1 MNRNSF
7 KIGPCIGWSFM
18 KLNVQVL
25 CFESCFCI
33 RLHTQSSQ
41 TYYMQSVMTKW
52 GWTIISVNILG
63 LGLELEIPK
72 HGFICDFVESSVKS
86 SKIPRH
92 IASSKIQ
99 FLNTKKKSRL
109 E

>member
-33 RLHTQSSQ
+33 RLYTQSSQ
-41 TYYMQSVMTKW
+41 TYYMQSVMIKW
-52 GWTIISVNILG
+52 GSTRFRS
-63 LGLELEIPK
+63 K

-99 FLNTKKKSRL
+99 FLNTKKKSTL